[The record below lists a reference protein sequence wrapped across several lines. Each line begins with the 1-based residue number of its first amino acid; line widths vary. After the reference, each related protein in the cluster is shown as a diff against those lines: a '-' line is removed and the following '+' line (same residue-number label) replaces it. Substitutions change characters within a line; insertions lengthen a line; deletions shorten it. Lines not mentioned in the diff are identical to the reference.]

1 MQSLIPSSVGVSV
14 VIPRKID
21 NTTAAAAAAAAAAT
35 PSPCALLS
43 GRPNGGRR
51 PSKAADRREWDDSD
65 HFGLDTE
72 AVPRAR
78 RGLAASL
85 PLVRLENPGHSWLFA
100 GLDHIVAL
108 GIADRIT
115 SASYIVGSS
124 AALEE
129 DCDAPVFAEAAGPA
143 LGRAFDWNGDVRT
156 VYDGL
161 FEWDNAYDNLER
173 RAGESAGARA
183 AGSGASSGILCP
195 FSAPVARRIA
205 HGGGTPP

>member
-1 MQSLIPSSVGVSV
+1 MQSLIPSSVGASATV
-14 VIPRKID
+14 VPRKID
-21 NTTAAAAAAAAAAT
+21 SASAAEAAAAIAA
-35 PSPCALLS
+35 PLALLS

-100 GLDHIVAL
+100 GLDHVLAL

-115 SASYIVGSS
+115 GASYIVGSS

-129 DCDAPVFAEAAGPA
+129 DCDAPVFAEAAGAA
-143 LGRAFDWNGDVRT
+143 LGRAFDWSGDVRT

-161 FEWDNAYDNLER
+161 FEWDHAYDNLER
-173 RAGESAGARA
+173 RAKESAGARTT
-183 AGSGASSGILCP
+183 GGARSGILCP
-195 FSAPVARRIA
+195 FSAPAARRIA
-205 HGGGTPP
+205 HGGATPP